1 MKKIL
6 FMMAVCL
13 MSMQITPNKCLAS
26 SNQNDSIIGVDI
38 LLLQYIDK
46 GSMGEDPN
54 RSPSFEP
61 SAFLMNKTIQFSKNC
76 IGLSA
81 LILQDETVVYSSF
94 VDEDGIVLLPA
105 TLTGECE
112 LRLYWGSI
120 VFIGEF
126 NL

>member
-46 GSMGEDPN
+46 GSMGKSIILKN
-54 RSPSFEP
+54 VYFSQKMTL
-61 SAFLMNKTIQFSKNC
+61 AILMPM
-76 IGLSA
+76 
-81 LILQDETVVYSSF
+81 Y
-94 VDEDGIVLLPA
+94 
-105 TLTGECE
+105 LTGYYRDCRK
-112 LRLYWGSI
+112 LSKISLTI
-120 VFIGEF
+120 
-126 NL
+126 